1 MQNFPALQQGR
12 SDHPF
17 FRGLPAGGRWVAA
30 HRGAALLWPEN
41 TLPAFERSLDRGVH
55 MLEMDVRLTA
65 DGIPVIMHDETV
77 DRTTD
82 GTGRVGEYSFAELRR
97 FDAGYRWEKP
107 DQPGVTPWRGKGCVI
122 PSLEEVFQAFPG
134 ARIVLEIK
142 ENNSALVLSVDEL
155 VQKYARH
162 NLTMVA
168 SFYATVLKRFRAR
181 VPDVATSAGRSE
193 VFLFWLAEKLRL
205 EKIIS
210 PRYEALQV
218 PERFRGIQVVT
229 AGFVRAAVRRKL
241 SVHLWTVNDPRD
253 MARFFDMG
261 VDAVI
266 TDAPDRAPMPGQK

>member
-1 MQNFPALQQGR
+1 MQNFQGLQQRR

-17 FRGLPAGGRWVAA
+17 FRDLPAGGRWVAA

-55 MLEMDVRLTA
+55 ILEMDARLTA

-82 GTGRVGEYSFAELRR
+82 GTGRVREYSFAELRR
-97 FDAGYRWEKP
+97 LNAGWRWEKP

-142 ENNSALVLSVDEL
+142 EKDSALVLSVGEL

-168 SFYATVLKRFRAR
+168 SFYSPVLKIFRSRFSG
-181 VPDVATSAGRSE
+181 VATSAGRSE

-210 PRYEALQV
+210 PCYEALQV

-229 AGFVRAAVRRKL
+229 AGFVRAALRRGL
-241 SVHLWTVNDPRD
+241 SVHVWTVNDPRD